1 MRKRTQTTGGSA
13 LTPHMFIDINESIK
27 SRFFKSH
34 IYITDGWFAAPPRG
48 KREGHGKQNAHWPNG
63 GLEANPGGARNAG
76 RREGPGGTPQGRN
89 VGYRLNK
96 QFVGYTTSI
105 C

>member
-63 GLEANPGGARNAG
+63 WMEVLKPIQVEQGMLGGERGPAG
-76 RREGPGGTPQGRN
+76 PHRAGMLATD
-89 VGYRLNK
+89 
-96 QFVGYTTSI
+96 
-105 C
+105 